1 MRKKTPARLLLP
13 LALIVALSQSAAAQT
28 RDVSKFVPAQTRD
41 ARAALASFP
50 DSQAVLYV
58 NARRVVN
65 EVLPRLMT
73 PAEYQK
79 LLNGAETGGFDLRAV
94 DYAAIGIRFTDP
106 APAGGV
112 PEFVVV
118 VRGGFNADTLLALG
132 RVGLSAMG
140 AKSRRESYGSK
151 TIEIIDTS
159 TLQKTLSDGD
169 ADTTLPYTQMGLP
182 SKMPYPEVGVVALD
196 SETLAFGVPAYVKS
210 AIDAAGGRGGLKGA
224 TLDLTA
230 RDPQALWSLT
240 ADIPPTL
247 TDTIHKFGA
256 PQNEELDQM
265 LSWIKQVSVSQGMD
279 AVNYTLNASVLTD
292 TPEHASAFS
301 GLVRMG
307 LFALQSELGTDAA
320 KQNSKDAADAR
331 HALEVLKTVVNRTEG
346 STLLLSASVSQA
358 TVAEMI
364 KENTAKPAATKPK
377 TTHRRTHRRVRRRQ

>member
-1 MRKKTPARLLLP
+1 MRKMAPASLLLP
-13 LALIVALSQSAAAQT
+13 LALIAALAHPASAQT
-28 RDVSKFVPAQTRD
+28 RDVSKFVQSPTRN

-50 DSQAVLYV
+50 DSQAILYV
-58 NARRVVN
+58 NARRIVN

-73 PAEYQK
+73 PADYQK
-79 LLNGAETGGFDLRAV
+79 MIGGAEKGGFDLRAL
-94 DYAAIGIRFTDP
+94 DYAAIGIRFANPT
-106 APAGGV
+106 PAGGL

-132 RVGLSAMG
+132 RAGLASMG
-140 AKSRRESYGSK
+140 AKSRQESYGSK

-159 TLQKTLSDGD
+159 ALQKTLGGGD
-169 ADTTLPYTQMGLP
+169 ADATLPYTQMGLP
-182 SKMPYPEVGVVALD
+182 SKMPYPEVGVVSLD
-196 SETLAFGVPAYVKS
+196 PETLAFGVPAYVKS
-210 AIDAAGGRGGLKGA
+210 AIDAAGGRGGLKA
-224 TLDLTA
+224 STLDLAA

-256 PQNEELDQM
+256 SQNEELDQM

-279 AVNYTLNASVLTD
+279 AVDYTLNASVLTD
-292 TPEHASAFS
+292 APEHASAFS

-307 LFALQSELGTDAA
+307 LFALQSELGADAA

-331 HALEVLKTVVNRTEG
+331 RALEVLKTVVNRTEG

-364 KENTAKPAATKPK
+364 KENTAKPAATKPR
-377 TTHRRTHRRVRRRQ
+377 TTRRRARRHARRRH